1 MDLIAVVP
9 RKSDQWLQL
18 YERECLIVLKA
29 NLQSLE
35 IAPLK
40 IGVRTVQV
48 QEYYTSCPV
57 PGCIDNKTHK
67 PTEITGQSEEKVAY
81 NLELHAFQK
90 SRSDPKH
97 ADLYAR
103 LKKGRE

>member
-9 RKSDQWLQL
+9 RKSDQWLQQD
-18 YERECLIVLKA
+18 ERECLIVLKA
-29 NLQSLE
+29 NHQSLE

-57 PGCIDNKTHK
+57 PGCMDNKTHK

-97 ADLYAR
+97 AELYVK
-103 LKKGRE
+103 LKKERQ